1 MNLPKRDA
9 IATVL
14 VAAAGILYMLWAIGS
29 ALPGMSSTRA
39 TGVAV
44 LALGFAASASAVV
57 PAFGRLVRG
66 SKTYLAITSVIGLAA
81 AAAGVQMLITASG
94 TGLTVVIAAMA
105 VLWLIA
111 TIRHRLL
118 AKTGLVSQ
126 QFVEQQPMRQWPG
139 SARAAVV
146 HAAEFRVGAH
156 ASCLDGYCGE
166 VCRVIVNPVTD
177 RVTQLVVR
185 QGHRRRGERLVPV
198 GLVDIV
204 DAPGGGIRLRCT
216 LTEFDQLDRA
226 AKRELVQGMEGVGTG
241 GFLGD
246 QMDYEVGGKVYAVG
260 SAGELI
266 GVGPMPE
273 HRRMIVADVVPPGEA
288 EVGPGGRV
296 HPVDGEMGRVEGFLA
311 DPRAP
316 VG

>member
-1 MNLPKRDA
+1 MYLPRRDL
-9 IATVL
+9 IATGL
-14 VAAAGILYMLWAIGS
+14 VAVAGLLYLLWAID
-29 ALPGMSSTRA
+29 ATLPGMSSTRT

-57 PAFGRLVRG
+57 PGFDQLLHGN
-66 SKTYLAITSVIGLAA
+66 KTYLAITSLIGLAA

-94 TGLTVVIAAMA
+94 AGLTVVMVAMA

-111 TIRHRLL
+111 TIRHSLL
-118 AKTGLVSQ
+118 AKARLAPQ
-126 QFVEQQPMRQWPG
+126 QVIEQQPIRQWPG
-139 SARAAVV
+139 SPGAAVA
-146 HAAEFRVGAH
+146 HTAEFRIGAH

-185 QGHRRRGERLVPV
+185 KGHRRRGERLVPV
-198 GLVDIV
+198 GLVDTA
-204 DAPGGGIRLRCT
+204 DAPGGGIRLHCT
-216 LTEFDQLDRA
+216 LTEFDQLDHA
-226 AKRELVQGMEGVGTG
+226 AKRKLVEGMEGVGTG

-246 QMDYEVGGKVYAVG
+246 QMDHEVGGEVYAVG

-273 HRRMIVADVVPPGEA
+273 HRRMIVEDVVPPGET
-288 EVGPGGRV
+288 ELGPGGRV
-296 HPVDGEMGRVEGFLA
+296 HPR
-311 DPRAP
+311 RW
-316 VG
+316 